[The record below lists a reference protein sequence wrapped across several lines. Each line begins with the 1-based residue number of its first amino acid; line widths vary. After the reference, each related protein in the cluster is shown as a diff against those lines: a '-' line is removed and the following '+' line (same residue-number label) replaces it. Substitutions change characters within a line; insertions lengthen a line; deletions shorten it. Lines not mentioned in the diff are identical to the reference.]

1 MQYSLQVPP
10 SPAIHNMDSIDK
22 RNKIRIQGVPEP
34 KNLSNAKRL
43 EHDEEHLKNIL
54 ETLGEWGESNN
65 INLVKRLGPFNE
77 QSDRTRSLIDKF
89 SYEWTARK
97 GLTKGYKLRNSDYP
111 VFINKS
117 LSKEEVILEKR
128 VLKKRWEL
136 MQNGTPKVE
145 LKIKNLKLFHNNVEI
160 IIQS

>member
-1 MQYSLQVPP
+1 
-10 SPAIHNMDSIDK
+10 MDSIDK
-22 RNKIRIQGVPEP
+22 CNEIRIQGIPEP

-43 EHDEEHLKNIL
+43 EHDEDYLKIIL
-54 ETLGEWGESNN
+54 ETLSEWDKNN
-65 INLVKRLGPFNE
+65 INLVKQLVPFNE
-77 QSDRTRSLIDKF
+77 QSDRTRSLIVKF

-97 GLTKGYKLRNSDYP
+97 CLTKGYKLRNYDYL

-136 MQNGTPKVE
+136 MQNGTPKAE
-145 LKIKNLKLFHNNVEI
+145 LKIKNLKLFHKNVEL